1 MKPFYPGFPN
11 LLDHRALSGMDRRL
25 LMSLSMAFHR
35 LEFRNAGVDG
45 LVGCAKKLVG
55 LHHRIDRQA
64 HQCWD
69 LVAPTGG
76 FSVHLNMRGGASV
89 HT

>member
-1 MKPFYPGFPN
+1 
-11 LLDHRALSGMDRRL
+11 MDRCL
-25 LMSLSMAFHR
+25 LVSLSMAFHR

-55 LHHRIDRQA
+55 LCHQIDRQA

-69 LVAPTGG
+69 LVAP
-76 FSVHLNMRGGASV
+76 MGASSYN
-89 HT
+89 

>member
-1 MKPFYPGFPN
+1 
-11 LLDHRALSGMDRRL
+11 
-25 LMSLSMAFHR
+25 MAFLR

-55 LHHRIDRQA
+55 LCHQIDRQA

-76 FSVHLNMRGGASV
+76 FLIQLNVGGVGVHACPVPWSVRVTFCLFHFLSKA
-89 HT
+89 